1 MKRYLHR
8 VPIPPCPTSYQ
19 RAVWNEKVFQQ
30 PGLIT
35 AWWFN
40 SRAQII
46 NWTWRQTA
54 AKAENPPGCAGL
66 AVGWLTSRHAVTSG
80 SSAVSGWL
88 PVGGPRCEHGYS
100 LDRRWQT
107 CWPLGRDWSL
117 CFLTGD
123 LSRMESQEEES
134 RSFIIC
140 ECNQTYVSAPPRLEC
155 QFLEVDILEL
165 RSDVYLLYQFSWNI
179 WTPER
184 GRAAARVGGRM
195 EKGGK

>member
-19 RAVWNEKVFQQ
+19 WAVWNEKVFQQ

-40 SRAQII
+40 SRTQII

-88 PVGGPRCEHGYS
+88 PVGGPRCEHGYG

-107 CWPLGRDWSL
+107 CWPLGWDWSV
-117 CFLTGD
+117 FFDRKTFP
-123 LSRMESQEEES
+123 E
-134 RSFIIC
+134 RSLRRK
-140 ECNQTYVSAPPRLEC
+140 S
-155 QFLEVDILEL
+155 LEVSSSVSVIKPM
-165 RSDVYLLYQFSWNI
+165 YLLHPDWNASFLRLI
-179 WTPER
+179 F
-184 GRAAARVGGRM
+184 
-195 EKGGK
+195 